1 MHYKY
6 SEFVLT
12 IVATNEKNYKDCIA
26 YIKNIFNEIQV
37 TVSQSKNLANFV
49 LDIYFNCTLED
60 LNFMKKKNI

>member
-37 TVSQSKNLANFV
+37 TVSQSKKLANFV
-49 LDIYFNCTLED
+49 LDIYFNCTLEGF
-60 LNFMKKKNI
+60 NFMKK